1 MFTEVSKSDIPDF
14 TRGKKIGYA
23 TPTLRDFYESGI
35 AAAVVDF
42 PDKNVNTVYMSM
54 KKAQQRE
61 NLPVDVI
68 RRHNKVYLI
77 RKDGE

>member
-1 MFTEVSKSDIPDF
+1 MFTEVSKSDIPDIAK
-14 TRGKKIGYA
+14 GKKIGYA
-23 TPTLRDFYESGI
+23 TPTLRQFYESGI
-35 AAAVVDF
+35 EAGVVDF
-42 PDKNVNTVYMSM
+42 PDKNVNTVYLSL

-68 RRHNKVYLI
+68 RRHNKVYMI

>member
-14 TRGKKIGYA
+14 ARGKKIGYA

-77 RKDGE
+77 RMGED